1 MSRTDDLARRN
12 ARVALICGVTI
23 IGMVGLAFASVPLYR
38 IFCQVTGYGG
48 IPGVDV
54 PAPGA
59 ATEGP
64 GAGRIMTVRFNADTD
79 KGLPWH
85 FKPNQKSIDVT
96 LGEQALATFRTSNQ
110 GDRPIIGTATF
121 NVTPT
126 KAAQY
131 FSKIQCFCFTEQRLE
146 PGEILDMPVTFYV
159 DPAIAED
166 DTTSEVTTL
175 TLSYTFFE
183 DTEAEQ
189 EAGLPK
195 PEKQAA
201 RVGTADQNQR
211 NSRTGG

>member
-12 ARVALICGVTI
+12 ARVGLICGAMIAV
-23 IGMVGLAFASVPLYR
+23 MVGAAFASVPLYR
-38 IFCQVTGYGG
+38 LFCQVTGYGG

-54 PAPGA
+54 AAPGA
-59 ATEGP
+59 ATDGP
-64 GAGRIMTVRFNADTD
+64 GAGRIMTVRFNADID
-79 KGLPWH
+79 KGLPWR

-96 LGEQALATFRTSNQ
+96 LGEQALATFRTTNK
-110 GDRPIIGTATF
+110 GNRPIIGTATF

-146 PGEILDMPVTFYV
+146 PGETMDMPVTFYV

-166 DTTSEVTTL
+166 DTTNEVTTL

-183 DTEAEQ
+183 DSEAEQ

-195 PEKQAA
+195 PGEQAA
-201 RVGTADQNQR
+201 RAETAGQDEQT
-211 NSRTGG
+211 SRTGG